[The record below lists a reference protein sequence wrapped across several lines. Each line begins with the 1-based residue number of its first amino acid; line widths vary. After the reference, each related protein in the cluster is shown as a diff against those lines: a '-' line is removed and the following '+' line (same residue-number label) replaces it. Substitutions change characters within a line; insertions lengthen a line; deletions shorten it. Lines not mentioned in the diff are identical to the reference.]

1 MRDETHSA
9 TMASM
14 VGTRMSGLALKERRE
29 ALGLSVGEL
38 AREFEVM
45 PTTVYR
51 WESGE
56 IPLKG
61 LTAIGAD
68 VVLKRLEHDQKRGKS

>member
-1 MRDETHSA
+1 
-9 TMASM
+9 
-14 VGTRMSGLALKERRE
+14 MSGTDLKTRRE

-38 AREFEVM
+38 ARELEVM

-51 WESGE
+51 WEQDTV
-56 IPLKG
+56 PLKG

-68 VVLKRLEHDQKRGKS
+68 LVLKRLEQEHKKGTR

>member
-1 MRDETHSA
+1 
-9 TMASM
+9 
-14 VGTRMSGLALKERRE
+14 MSGVELKQRRE

-38 AREFEVM
+38 ARAFEVL

-51 WESGE
+51 WEGDHV
-56 IPLKG
+56 PLKG

-68 VVLKRLEHDQKRGKS
+68 LVLKRLEDEHKTSARE

>member
-1 MRDETHSA
+1 
-9 TMASM
+9 MASM
-14 VGTRMSGLALKERRE
+14 VGTRMSGATLKQRRE
-29 ALGLSVGEL
+29 ALSLSVGEL

-51 WESGE
+51 WENGE
-56 IPLKG
+56 VPLRG

-68 VVLKRLEHDQKRGKS
+68 VVLTRLERAAKRGE

>member
-1 MRDETHSA
+1 
-9 TMASM
+9 
-14 VGTRMSGLALKERRE
+14 MSGTELKERRE
-29 ALGLSVGEL
+29 ALGLSVGQL

-51 WESGE
+51 WEDETS
-56 IPLKG
+56 PLKG

-68 VVLKRLEHDQKRGKS
+68 VVLKRLEQERKRVKRPS